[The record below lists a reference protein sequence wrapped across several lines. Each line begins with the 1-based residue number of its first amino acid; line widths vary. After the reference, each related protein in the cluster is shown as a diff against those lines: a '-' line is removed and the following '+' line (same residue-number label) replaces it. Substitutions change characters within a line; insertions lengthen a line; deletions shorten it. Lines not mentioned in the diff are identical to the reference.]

1 MRLFPVMFISA
12 VLTASAM
19 AQNQWEQNVRGVFDL
34 YPTQRLAVEG
44 IADEFVTEVRAAP
57 GFDERHWQIV
67 VAKLSEDQSGLPAL
81 PGGNKGVAGSGGVN
95 GVSFQFGQSITDGAA
110 KDAVSTALSRLRQK
124 IPRAKISA
132 GNLPNPP
139 AENQAVLAT
148 HTKIT

>member
-1 MRLFPVMFISA
+1 DPGRRLCPRPSDGCSDTGILPILHGRPSHRRRRHLCWVVPDAGDTVQSAGGAGEGFGLMRLFPVMFISA

-81 PGGNKGVAGSGGVN
+81 PGGNKG
-95 GVSFQFGQSITDGAA
+95 
-110 KDAVSTALSRLRQK
+110 
-124 IPRAKISA
+124 
-132 GNLPNPP
+132 
-139 AENQAVLAT
+139 
-148 HTKIT
+148 